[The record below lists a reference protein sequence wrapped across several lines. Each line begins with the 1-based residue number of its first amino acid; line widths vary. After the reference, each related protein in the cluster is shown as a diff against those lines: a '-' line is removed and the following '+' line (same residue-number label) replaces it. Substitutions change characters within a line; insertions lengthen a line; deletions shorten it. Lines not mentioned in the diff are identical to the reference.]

1 MSQEFEK
8 IVLEKLN
15 KIEGTLDQHTDI
27 LSDHTKILKE
37 HTGILNEHTEE
48 IKSLREITTSNKAS
62 LVNLERKVN
71 DISNTTRLY
80 GNMLIEHEYDLNLK
94 FDTLMDAFSLNKQK
108 HVEYDDLFL
117 HYNEKT
123 IDHDI
128 RLFKLENSIKQI
140 KTA

>member
-1 MSQEFEK
+1 MPQEFEK
-8 IVLEKLN
+8 IVLGKLN
-15 KIEGTLDQHTDI
+15 KIEGTLELHTEEFKRVNKVLD
-27 LSDHTKILKE
+27 
-37 HTGILNEHTEE
+37 EHTEE
-48 IKSLREITTSNKAS
+48 IKNLRDITMSNKAS

-94 FDTLMDAFSLNKQK
+94 FNTLMDAFSLNKQK
-108 HVEYDDLFL
+108 HAEYDDLFL

>member
-1 MSQEFEK
+1 MPQEFEK
-8 IVLEKLN
+8 IVLGKLN
-15 KIEGTLDQHTDI
+15 KIEGTLDQHTEEFKRVNKVLD
-27 LSDHTKILKE
+27 
-37 HTGILNEHTEE
+37 EHTEE
-48 IKSLREITTSNKAS
+48 IKNLRDITMSNKAS

-94 FDTLMDAFSLNKQK
+94 FNTLMDAFSLNKQK
-108 HVEYDDLFL
+108 HAEYDDLFL

>member
-1 MSQEFEK
+1 MPQEFEK
-8 IVLEKLN
+8 IVLGKLN
-15 KIEGTLDQHTDI
+15 KIEGTLDQHTEEFKRVNKVLD
-27 LSDHTKILKE
+27 
-37 HTGILNEHTEE
+37 EHTEE
-48 IKSLREITTSNKAS
+48 IKNLRDITMSNKAS

-80 GNMLIEHEYDLNLK
+80 GNMLIEHEYVLNLK
-94 FDTLMDAFSLNKQK
+94 FNTLMDAFSLNKQK
-108 HVEYDDLFL
+108 HAEYDDPFL

>member
-15 KIEGTLDQHTDI
+15 KIEGTLDQHTEEFKRVNKVLD
-27 LSDHTKILKE
+27 
-37 HTGILNEHTEE
+37 EHTEE
-48 IKSLREITTSNKAS
+48 IKSLRDITMSNKAS
-62 LVNLERKVN
+62 LVNLERKGN

-94 FDTLMDAFSLNKQK
+94 FNTLMDAFSLNKQK
-108 HVEYDDLFL
+108 HAEYDDLFL

-128 RLFKLENSIKQI
+128 RLFKLENSTKQI